1 MYVIIQII
9 GRPWIINIQCQFIG
23 SGEISQK
30 FKDNS
35 PEIQGQYPRNSR
47 TIVRNAFTGILQKF
61 NALGIANL
69 KKSNFNRT
77 SVKQKT
83 ENRKQKTETENRK
96 QKTENRK
103 QKTEN
108 RKTEMVRPES
118 FNTEK

>member
-47 TIVRNAFTGILQKF
+47 TIVRNRFTGILQKF
-61 NALGIANL
+61 NASGIANL
-69 KKSNFNRT
+69 KNQISIEQVSNR
-77 SVKQKT
+77 KQRT
-83 ENRKQKTETENRK
+83 ENRKQKQRTENRKQKQKTETENRK
-96 QKTENRK
+96 QK

-108 RKTEMVRPES
+108 RK
-118 FNTEK
+118 

>member
-9 GRPWIINIQCQFIG
+9 GRPWIINIQCQFIS

-69 KKSNFNRT
+69 KDQISIEQV
-77 SVKQKT
+77 S
-83 ENRKQKTETENRK
+83 NRK

-103 QKTEN
+103 QKQKTEN
-108 RKTEMVRPES
+108 RK
-118 FNTEK
+118 